1 MTDRPSAD
9 RTELARRD
17 LRSDEYAPL
26 WLAVRRRLERNGIQ
40 LTGTPV
46 AVKTPDD
53 TTRRAVA
60 GLLGVSA
67 AGDGPL
73 RIRLHDLDDLLRQ
86 GAAEVGLV
94 DWIEQLGGPLR
105 DRPTERRTTDAA
117 RRNAWAT
124 VYDHPTLGQRPELGD
139 WVAAL
144 RRSGAATRRAGS
156 PVAGAELVEA
166 ALDVVAALPAGN
178 RALAVF
184 AAEVTDDPHSLDRG
198 TPLGDLVSDAL
209 TRLEHAGDDADDGD
223 DDRPAAA
230 AYWWRRR
237 WARVGVICDDL
248 SVSTLALNLP
258 VRSDGDIVANSID
271 EHRICGV
278 PLRLTL
284 QQIATA
290 TLLVD
295 PKPVFVT
302 ENPSVVAMATNR
314 LEDSSSPLVCVEG
327 YPNSAALALLDLL
340 ASAGCNLHYHGDFD
354 WDGLRIGASIIGRY
368 SASSWRF
375 SAVDYRQAATH
386 GGVELGTAAGTP
398 ETPWSPELP
407 TAMVDHGVAVFEE
420 QVLDHLLDDLR
431 A

>member
-9 RTELARRD
+9 RTAQARYA
-17 LRSDEYAPL
+17 LRSDEFAPL
-26 WLAVRRRLERNGIQ
+26 WLAVRQRLERNGIE

-46 AVKTPDD
+46 AVDTPDD

-73 RIRLHDLDDLLRQ
+73 RARLPDLDALLRR
-86 GAAEVGLV
+86 GAATVGLI

-105 DRPTERRTTDAA
+105 DRRTERRTTETAK
-117 RRNAWAT
+117 RNAWTT
-124 VYDHPTLGQRPELGD
+124 VGDHPALGQRPQLRD

-156 PVAGAELVEA
+156 PVAGAELVGA
-166 ALDVVAALPAGN
+166 ALDVITALPAGN

-209 TRLEHAGDDADDGD
+209 TRLDHDRDDEHDQ
-223 DDRPAAA
+223 PAAA
-230 AYWWRRR
+230 AYLWRRQ
-237 WARVGVICDDL
+237 WARVGAICDDL

-258 VRSDGDIVANSID
+258 MRSDGDIVANFVD
-271 EHRICGV
+271 EHRLFGV

-284 QQIATA
+284 HQIATGSF
-290 TLLVD
+290 LVD

-302 ENPSVVAMATNR
+302 ENPSVVAMAAIR
-314 LEDSSSPLVCVEG
+314 LDESCRPLVCVEG
-327 YPNSAALALLDLL
+327 YPNSAVLALLDLL
-340 ASAGCNLHYHGDFD
+340 ASAGCDLHYHGDFD
-354 WDGLRIGASIIGRY
+354 WDGLRIGGSIIGWY
-368 SASSWRF
+368 GACSWRF
-375 SAVDYRQAATH
+375 GAADYRQAAAD
-386 GGVELGTAAGTP
+386 GGVELGACSGTP

-420 QVLDHLLDDLR
+420 QVLDRLLDDVGD
-431 A
+431 